1 MRFVTFGTISS
12 ENGDWRLLLS
22 VSDLPRRRHLLRIS
36 KRRARRFL
44 FEWVG
49 GVGSS
54 LVMKFLHQVC
64 GKKRMTL
71 SWSLQGAMMTTE
83 PHSTLPSSIAIV
95 RNRAKHSWKN
105 AARTEMD
112 HLSRFRRKMESFMQ
126 ILSNEAA
133 KTLVA
138 INEEVPI
145 DDAINILSIV
155 NEGDEDDKVWSGE
168 DVLLMQQ
175 RYREG
180 VYDAGLAT
188 QGYLTADS
196 TAFTLTSARGEGPA
210 CRLREQ
216 RQRVRMGEP
225 G

>member
-1 MRFVTFGTISS
+1 M
-12 ENGDWRLLLS
+12 
-22 VSDLPRRRHLLRIS
+22 
-36 KRRARRFL
+36 
-44 FEWVG
+44 
-49 GVGSS
+49 
-54 LVMKFLHQVC
+54 
-64 GKKRMTL
+64 
-71 SWSLQGAMMTTE
+71 
-83 PHSTLPSSIAIV
+83 
-95 RNRAKHSWKN
+95 
-105 AARTEMD
+105 
-112 HLSRFRRKMESFMQ
+112 
-126 ILSNEAA
+126 
-133 KTLVA
+133 
-138 INEEVPI
+138 
-145 DDAINILSIV
+145 